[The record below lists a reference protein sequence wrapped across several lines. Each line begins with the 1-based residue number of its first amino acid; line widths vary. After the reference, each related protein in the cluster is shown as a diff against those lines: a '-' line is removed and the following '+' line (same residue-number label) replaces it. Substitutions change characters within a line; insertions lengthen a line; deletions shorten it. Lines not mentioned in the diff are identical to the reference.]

1 MKRINKTEL
10 FMNCLKKI
18 VICMVLLVIGSF
30 ISLLT
35 EMKTKSATNSSS
47 DSKVSAGMEEANSN
61 HITTYLTSQTSSIL
75 ITKKVKKISIKPIA
89 AYDSNIVLTVQNKNI
104 YNGKYDNGYLVF
116 GKQEVYSPKSKDY
129 KTTKW
134 FPVLAYQGKSLVL
147 SGTAHNRATWQF
159 KTANGNIITE
169 VGSFQKFKEVEDVLQ
184 DKTISKI
191 DIPENAVSARV
202 YFISYKDQGADKLDN
217 RLQIEYGKIP
227 TNYEPSYQK
236 KITLPSVRKG
246 SIIYFE
252 DGKWNLTDKK
262 NSTTID
268 IEPVKLQIGDTL
280 SLKTRTACE
289 IQITWETET
298 DIIKTG
304 SYGVRW
310 SVNDSNPVCER
321 VGDAKGLHFN
331 AVEGSTQLT
340 PYQNDFDNIYP
351 WSDMKVCAV
360 KVLDNGSRSVTY
372 KGEKEFVLDGSSG
385 NIMVEIPK
393 FYCKREVIGKY
404 EYLWISPNKQEG
416 YIVDPSFVTSDGE
429 IDHIYVGAYLS
440 SIKDNRLVSIS
451 HSFPLIKLSLDKLQ
465 KLVENSNGFTEC
477 DLLSIMTVQRLYLVE
492 TAVLDSQ
499 SVFSGN
505 VNMPYL
511 LKDKTT
517 SYYAIKSE
525 KQTNSIFVNKT
536 NMTLKFHIGDA
547 VSVLSS
553 WNEYDNSKDFH
564 REITDIKD
572 MGNQSLRIT
581 FSGEPLD
588 ITKKYTGITCIP
600 SKNGETNQLPGV
612 TGAVTS
618 DSGQSSF
625 KYRGIEN
632 LWGNVSILLDGAY
645 VKNSKLYINYPD
657 NRTVKVDYTL
667 PVQNVQLSA
676 KQFGDPSNMMVKR
689 MGYDKNNPLIMFPSE
704 IGNGALTSSYYCD
717 SWYNL
722 AKKDVTYILTYGGAW
737 DNKGYAGVFNLRA
750 TFTKKDAIPFNGS
763 RLMLR

>member
-1 MKRINKTEL
+1 MIIT
-10 FMNCLKKI
+10 
-18 VICMVLLVIGSF
+18 IGSF

-35 EMKTKSATNSSS
+35 IMESKSAPYNSRKPNEPATTKKENSSS
-47 DSKVSAGMEEANSN
+47 INLN
-61 HITTYLTSQTSSIL
+61 HITTYHTSETSSIL

-89 AYDSNIVLTVQNKNI
+89 ANDSSIVLTIQNKNI

-116 GKQEVYSPKSKDY
+116 GEQEIYSPKSNDY

-134 FPVLAYQGKSLVL
+134 FPVLAQQGKSLVL

-159 KTANGNIITE
+159 KTSEGKIITN
-169 VGSFQKFKEVEDVLQ
+169 VGSFQKYKDVKDVLQ

-191 DIPENAVSARV
+191 DIPQNAVSARV
-202 YFISYKDQGADKLDN
+202 YFATNKDVDSNLLDH

-227 TNYEPSYQK
+227 TNYEPSKQK
-236 KITLPSVRKG
+236 KLTLPFVKKG
-246 SIIYFE
+246 TIINFE
-252 DGKWNLTDKK
+252 DGKWTLSNTK
-262 NSTTID
+262 NTKVID
-268 IEPVKLQIGDTL
+268 LDPIKLQVGDTL
-280 SLKTRTACE
+280 SLSTSATCE
-289 IQITWETET
+289 IQITWETKDEKV
-298 DIIKTG
+298 KTG

-310 SVNDSNPVCER
+310 NLNDSNPVCER
-321 VGDAKGLHFN
+321 VGDAKDLHFN
-331 AVEGSTQLT
+331 AVEGSMQLT

-360 KVLDNGSRSVTY
+360 KVLDNKSRSVTY
-372 KGEKEFVLDGSSG
+372 KGEKGFALDGRSG

-393 FYCKREVIGKY
+393 FYCKREIIGNY
-404 EYLWISPNKQEG
+404 EYLWISPTMQKG
-416 YIVDPSFVTSDGE
+416 YIVDPSFVTTAGE

-440 SIKDNRLVSIS
+440 SIEDDRLVSTS
-451 HSFPLIKLSLDKLQ
+451 HSFPLFKLSLNNLH

-499 SVFSGN
+499 SIFSGN

-525 KQTNSIFVNKT
+525 NQTNTIYVNKT
-536 NMTLKFHIGDA
+536 NMTLKFHKGDA
-547 VSVLSS
+547 VSILSS
-553 WNEYDNSKDFH
+553 WNDYDNSRHFH

-572 MGNQSLRIT
+572 IGNQTLRIKFT
-581 FSGEPLD
+581 GEPID
-588 ITKKYTGITCIP
+588 ITKQYTGITCIP
-600 SKNGETNQLPGV
+600 SKNGETDLLQDV

-632 LWGNVSILLDGAY
+632 LWGNVSILLDGAF

-657 NRTVKVDYTL
+657 NQTVKINYSL

-676 KQFGDPSNMMVKR
+676 KQFGAPDNMVVKR

-737 DNKGYAGVFNLRA
+737 DNKGYAGVFNFRA

-763 RLMLR
+763 RLVLR